1 MAWHTHWVSLPSL
14 RVLPSPSLFAPSVC
28 TEANEVFSFGS
39 NEFGELGLG
48 HERPTTRPT
57 QLTAMGRA
65 LIYRI
70 ACGRNHSAAVDGVL
84 PVCVC
89 VRVCVCKATI
99 HTFYI
104 CIVLMAV
111 EGGLYMWG
119 WGGRGQL
126 GQGEIM
132 KTPQHTSAPLLVEGF
147 K

>member
-89 VRVCVCKATI
+89 ACVCKATI